1 MENRIDSKAFANGS
15 AENQETSTE
24 PVWNVQDYRSKQDF
38 EAADKV
44 STVNVEV
51 RKPQMQ
57 EWFRIHPSLQ
67 FPAAVLEVKASGN
80 IFLVHPSLR
89 ERLSTDIYDAC
100 IFPCINR
107 NNEIFL
113 WTVRMPKGDSRANQF
128 AESELDA
135 ISTARENWIRRNWC
149 LESRG
154 SSFNSS

>member
-1 MENRIDSKAFANGS
+1 MQDKIDVKKFTNGS
-15 AENQETSTE
+15 AENQSKSTE
-24 PVWNVQDYRSKQDF
+24 PTWNVKDYRVDQDF

-44 STVNVEV
+44 STANVEV
-51 RKPQMQ
+51 RKPQTQ
-57 EWFRIHPSLQ
+57 EWFRAHPSLQ
-67 FPAAVLEVKASGN
+67 FPAAVHEVRASGT

-89 ERLSTDIYDAC
+89 ERLTDDVYDAC